1 MGGRIIFKES
11 LVVHADTILS
21 AGKNHKTTRKEV
33 LLKKPSNNNL
43 KDSIIDKIA
52 KNYRKILYNMVIFNN
67 NKNYSGYMLSDIT
80 TLRRDFYMREQK
92 EHRKSITSIKT
103 KILAAVSALVL
114 ILVLILIIIS
124 YTISK
129 NIITDQSMQLL
140 ELSTKNQASRIE
152 AWMTE
157 KLNVFST
164 FKQDIET
171 LDYTDAQLQ
180 SLLDSYYGRSS
191 DYPDGFY
198 IADTSGKVMQASGV
212 DYKKTAD
219 TSSAWYNEALTRV
232 NMAFGDVHVN
242 EAGTDVV
249 SAGAIL
255 RDSKKA
261 GGNAKAKNTRL
272 LVVDVPIAHIQVI
285 VDSFI
290 SMDDAQAILV
300 DKDNM
305 SILSKSDDTLT
316 GRLSDGTGFLGTI
329 GNRISQQNYTA
340 MTLDGNIVDFR
351 EITGTNW
358 VLVSYVPESAVFS
371 ELASLRTTMIVV
383 AVVVL
388 AVILVLM
395 ERMIHFMIKP
405 IRSLT
410 DSIVTMAS
418 GDFTVDIKTKGNDE
432 ITLMGHSMKEFTA
445 AIRSMINDISNI
457 SETLKGQ
464 AESSTSVSGGLYE
477 ASLKQSKNID
487 ELNGTVDQLSA
498 SVQEIAESATAL
510 AVVVSDTRDSSN
522 NAEDKMNVTVEV
534 AEAGKNDM
542 QKVGEAMGLIEQSIN
557 GLQESIDKVG
567 AASQEINKIVGM
579 IGEIADETNLLALNA
594 SIEAARAGDAGK
606 GFAVVATEI
615 GSLATNSNQ
624 SVQKIQTLIN
634 EVTSLV
640 GETVDKA
647 KDSVDEINTSSRLV
661 HQAVA
666 TFDTIYDNIVDA
678 NRVVNDM
685 AANMLKVAD
694 VSTNVASITEEQA
707 ASAELI
713 SRNAGNI
720 ASESKNITDDSEKVA
735 ETARKLADTSEKL
748 MTQINSFRV

>member
-1 MGGRIIFKES
+1 
-11 LVVHADTILS
+11 
-21 AGKNHKTTRKEV
+21 
-33 LLKKPSNNNL
+33 
-43 KDSIIDKIA
+43 
-52 KNYRKILYNMVIFNN
+52 MVIFNN

-152 AWMTE
+152 AWMSE

-198 IADTSGKVMQASGV
+198 IADTSGKVMQAAGV

-219 TSSAWYNEALTRV
+219 ASSAWYNEALTRV

-261 GGNAKAKNTRL
+261 GGKAKNTRL

>member
-1 MGGRIIFKES
+1 
-11 LVVHADTILS
+11 
-21 AGKNHKTTRKEV
+21 
-33 LLKKPSNNNL
+33 
-43 KDSIIDKIA
+43 
-52 KNYRKILYNMVIFNN
+52 
-67 NKNYSGYMLSDIT
+67 
-80 TLRRDFYMREQK
+80 MREQK

-198 IADTSGKVMQASGV
+198 IVDTSGKVMQASGV

-242 EAGTDVV
+242 EAGIDVV

-316 GRLSDGTGFLGTI
+316 GKLSDGTGFLGTI

-371 ELASLRTTMIVV
+371 ELASLRTKMIVV

-388 AVILVLM
+388 SFILVLM

-464 AESSTSVSGGLYE
+464 AESRTSVSGGLYE

>member
-1 MGGRIIFKES
+1 
-11 LVVHADTILS
+11 
-21 AGKNHKTTRKEV
+21 
-33 LLKKPSNNNL
+33 
-43 KDSIIDKIA
+43 
-52 KNYRKILYNMVIFNN
+52 MVIFNN

-255 RDSKKA
+255 RDSKKS

-316 GRLSDGTGFLGTI
+316 GKLSDGTGFLGTI

-383 AVVVL
+383 AVAVL

-477 ASLKQSKNID
+477 ASLKQSKTID

>member
-1 MGGRIIFKES
+1 
-11 LVVHADTILS
+11 
-21 AGKNHKTTRKEV
+21 
-33 LLKKPSNNNL
+33 
-43 KDSIIDKIA
+43 
-52 KNYRKILYNMVIFNN
+52 MVIFNN

-152 AWMTE
+152 AWMSE

-198 IADTSGKVMQASGV
+198 IADTSGKVMQAAGV

-219 TSSAWYNEALTRV
+219 ASSAWYNEALTRV

-316 GRLSDGTGFLGTI
+316 GKLSDGTGFLGTI

-351 EITGTNW
+351 EISGTNW

-510 AVVVSDTRDSSN
+510 AVVVSDTRDSCN

-647 KDSVDEINTSSRLV
+647 KGSVDEINTSSRLV

>member
-1 MGGRIIFKES
+1 MFR
-11 LVVHADTILS
+11 
-21 AGKNHKTTRKEV
+21 
-33 LLKKPSNNNL
+33 LKKSSNNNL

-316 GRLSDGTGFLGTI
+316 GKLSDGTGFLGTI

-666 TFDTIYDNIVDA
+666 TVDTIYDNIVDA

>member
-1 MGGRIIFKES
+1 
-11 LVVHADTILS
+11 
-21 AGKNHKTTRKEV
+21 
-33 LLKKPSNNNL
+33 
-43 KDSIIDKIA
+43 
-52 KNYRKILYNMVIFNN
+52 MVIFNN

-124 YTISK
+124 YTIFK

-152 AWMTE
+152 AWMSE

-198 IADTSGKVMQASGV
+198 IADTSGKVMQAAGV

-219 TSSAWYNEALTRV
+219 ASSAWYNEALTRV

-647 KDSVDEINTSSRLV
+647 KGSVDEINTSSRLV

-678 NRVVNDM
+678 NKVVNDM

>member
-1 MGGRIIFKES
+1 MFR
-11 LVVHADTILS
+11 
-21 AGKNHKTTRKEV
+21 
-33 LLKKPSNNNL
+33 LKKSSNNNL

-80 TLRRDFYMREQK
+80 ILRRDFYMREQK

-114 ILVLILIIIS
+114 ILVLIMIIIS

-198 IADTSGKVMQASGV
+198 IADTSGKVMQAAGV

-219 TSSAWYNEALTRV
+219 ASSAWYNEALTRV

-678 NRVVNDM
+678 NKVVNDM

>member
-1 MGGRIIFKES
+1 MFR
-11 LVVHADTILS
+11 
-21 AGKNHKTTRKEV
+21 
-33 LLKKPSNNNL
+33 LKKSSNNNL

-80 TLRRDFYMREQK
+80 ILRRDFYMREQK

-198 IADTSGKVMQASGV
+198 IADTSGKVMQAAGV
-212 DYKKTAD
+212 DYKKAAD
-219 TSSAWYNEALTRV
+219 ASSAWYNEALTRV

-290 SMDDAQAILV
+290 SMDAAQAILV

-316 GRLSDGTGFLGTI
+316 GKLSDGTDFLGTI

-351 EITGTNW
+351 EISGTNW

-510 AVVVSDTRDSSN
+510 ALVVSDTRDSSN

-647 KDSVDEINTSSRLV
+647 KGSVDEINTSSRLV

>member
-1 MGGRIIFKES
+1 MFR
-11 LVVHADTILS
+11 
-21 AGKNHKTTRKEV
+21 
-33 LLKKPSNNNL
+33 LKKPSNNNL
-43 KDSIIDKIA
+43 KDNIIDKIA

-67 NKNYSGYMLSDIT
+67 NKNYSDYMLSDIT
-80 TLRRDFYMREQK
+80 TSRRNFYMREQK

-114 ILVLILIIIS
+114 ILVLILIIVS

-140 ELSTKNQASRIE
+140 ELSTKNQASQIE
-152 AWMTE
+152 AWMSE
-157 KLNVFST
+157 NLNVFST

-198 IADTSGKVMQASGV
+198 IADTSGKVMQAAGV

-219 TSSAWYNEALTRV
+219 ASSAWYNEALTRV

-316 GRLSDGTGFLGTI
+316 GKLSDGTGFLGTI
-329 GNRISQQNYTA
+329 GNRISQQNYTS
-340 MTLDGNIVDFR
+340 MTLNGNIVDFM
-351 EITGTNW
+351 EISGTNW
-358 VLVSYVPESAVFS
+358 VLVSYVPETTIFA
-371 ELASLRTTMIVV
+371 ELAMLRTTMIVV

-388 AVILVLM
+388 VILLVLM
-395 ERMIHFMIKP
+395 ERMVHFMIKP

-432 ITLMGHSMKEFTA
+432 ITLMGHSMKDFTVA
-445 AIRSMINDISNI
+445 MRSMINDISNV

-477 ASLKQSKNID
+477 ASLRQSKTID

-510 AVVVSDTRDSSN
+510 ALVVSDTRDSSN

-647 KDSVDEINTSSRLV
+647 KGSVDEINTSSRLV
-661 HQAVA
+661 HQAVT

>member
-1 MGGRIIFKES
+1 MFR
-11 LVVHADTILS
+11 
-21 AGKNHKTTRKEV
+21 
-33 LLKKPSNNNL
+33 LKKSSNNNL

-316 GRLSDGTGFLGTI
+316 GKLSDGTGFLGTI

>member
-1 MGGRIIFKES
+1 
-11 LVVHADTILS
+11 
-21 AGKNHKTTRKEV
+21 
-33 LLKKPSNNNL
+33 
-43 KDSIIDKIA
+43 
-52 KNYRKILYNMVIFNN
+52 MVIFNN

-152 AWMTE
+152 AWMSE
-157 KLNVFST
+157 NLNVFST

-198 IADTSGKVMQASGV
+198 IADTSGKVMQAAGV
-212 DYKKTAD
+212 DYKKTAAA
-219 TSSAWYNEALTRV
+219 SSAWYNEALTRV

>member
-1 MGGRIIFKES
+1 
-11 LVVHADTILS
+11 
-21 AGKNHKTTRKEV
+21 
-33 LLKKPSNNNL
+33 
-43 KDSIIDKIA
+43 
-52 KNYRKILYNMVIFNN
+52 MVIFNN

-114 ILVLILIIIS
+114 ILVLILIIVS

-140 ELSTKNQASRIE
+140 ELSTKNQASQIE
-152 AWMTE
+152 AWMSE
-157 KLNVFST
+157 NLNVFNT

-171 LDYTDAQLQ
+171 MDYTEAQLQ

-198 IADTSGKVMQASGV
+198 IADTSGKVMQAAGV

-219 TSSAWYNEALTRV
+219 ASSAWYNEALTRV

-285 VDSFI
+285 VNSFI
-290 SMDDAQAILV
+290 SIDDAQAILV
-300 DKDNM
+300 DKE
-305 SILSKSDDTLT
+305 SLSVLSKSDDTLS
-316 GRLSDGTGFLGTI
+316 GKLSDSTGFLGTI
-329 GNRISQQNYTA
+329 GDRISQQNYTS
-340 MTLDGNIVDFR
+340 MTLNGNIVDFR
-351 EITGTNW
+351 EISGTNW
-358 VLVSYVPESAVFS
+358 VLVSYVPETTIFA
-371 ELASLRTTMIVV
+371 ELATLRTTMIVV

-388 AVILVLM
+388 VILLVLM
-395 ERMIHFMIKP
+395 ERMVHFMIKP

-678 NRVVNDM
+678 NKVVNDM

>member
-1 MGGRIIFKES
+1 MFR
-11 LVVHADTILS
+11 
-21 AGKNHKTTRKEV
+21 
-33 LLKKPSNNNL
+33 LKKSSNNNL

-80 TLRRDFYMREQK
+80 ILRRDFYMREQK

-114 ILVLILIIIS
+114 ILVLIMIIIS

-316 GRLSDGTGFLGTI
+316 GKLSDGTGFLGTI

-340 MTLDGNIVDFR
+340 MTFDGNIVDFR

-594 SIEAARAGDAGK
+594 SIEAARAGDAGN

-647 KDSVDEINTSSRLV
+647 KGSVDEINTSSRLV

-678 NRVVNDM
+678 NKVVNDM

>member
-1 MGGRIIFKES
+1 
-11 LVVHADTILS
+11 
-21 AGKNHKTTRKEV
+21 
-33 LLKKPSNNNL
+33 
-43 KDSIIDKIA
+43 
-52 KNYRKILYNMVIFNN
+52 
-67 NKNYSGYMLSDIT
+67 
-80 TLRRDFYMREQK
+80 MREQK

-114 ILVLILIIIS
+114 ILVLILIIVS

-140 ELSTKNQASRIE
+140 ELSTKNQASQIE
-152 AWMTE
+152 AWMSE
-157 KLNVFST
+157 NLNVFNT

-171 LDYTDAQLQ
+171 MDYTEAQLQ

-198 IADTSGKVMQASGV
+198 IADTSGKVMQAAGV

-219 TSSAWYNEALTRV
+219 ASSAWYNEALTRV

-285 VDSFI
+285 VNSFI
-290 SMDDAQAILV
+290 SIDDAQAILV
-300 DKDNM
+300 DKE
-305 SILSKSDDTLT
+305 SLSVLSKSDDTLS
-316 GRLSDGTGFLGTI
+316 GKLSDSTGFLGTI
-329 GNRISQQNYTA
+329 GDRISQQNYTS
-340 MTLDGNIVDFR
+340 MTLNGNIVDFR
-351 EITGTNW
+351 EISGTNW
-358 VLVSYVPESAVFS
+358 VLVSYVPETTIFA
-371 ELASLRTTMIVV
+371 ELATLRTTMIVV

-388 AVILVLM
+388 VILLVLM
-395 ERMIHFMIKP
+395 ERMVHFMIKP

-647 KDSVDEINTSSRLV
+647 KGSVDEINTSSRLV

-678 NRVVNDM
+678 NKVVNDM

>member
-1 MGGRIIFKES
+1 MFR
-11 LVVHADTILS
+11 
-21 AGKNHKTTRKEV
+21 
-33 LLKKPSNNNL
+33 LKKSSNNNL

-80 TLRRDFYMREQK
+80 TSRRDFYMREQK

-383 AVVVL
+383 AVAVL

>member
-1 MGGRIIFKES
+1 M
-11 LVVHADTILS
+11 
-21 AGKNHKTTRKEV
+21 
-33 LLKKPSNNNL
+33 KKSSNNNL
-43 KDSIIDKIA
+43 KDNIIDKIA

-80 TLRRDFYMREQK
+80 TSRRDFYMREQK

-198 IADTSGKVMQASGV
+198 IADTSGKVMQAAGV

-219 TSSAWYNEALTRV
+219 ASSAWYNEALTRV

-261 GGNAKAKNTRL
+261 GGNANAKNTRL

-383 AVVVL
+383 AVAVL

>member
-1 MGGRIIFKES
+1 
-11 LVVHADTILS
+11 
-21 AGKNHKTTRKEV
+21 
-33 LLKKPSNNNL
+33 
-43 KDSIIDKIA
+43 
-52 KNYRKILYNMVIFNN
+52 MVIFNN

-114 ILVLILIIIS
+114 ILVLILIIVS

-140 ELSTKNQASRIE
+140 ELSTKNQASQIE
-152 AWMTE
+152 AWMSE
-157 KLNVFST
+157 NLNVFNT

-171 LDYTDAQLQ
+171 MDYTEAQLQ

-198 IADTSGKVMQASGV
+198 IADTSGKVMQAAGV

-219 TSSAWYNEALTRV
+219 ASSAWYNEALTRV

-285 VDSFI
+285 VNSFI
-290 SMDDAQAILV
+290 SIDDAQAILV
-300 DKDNM
+300 DKE
-305 SILSKSDDTLT
+305 SLSVLSKSDDTLS
-316 GRLSDGTGFLGTI
+316 GKLSDSTGFLGTI
-329 GNRISQQNYTA
+329 GDRISQQNYTS
-340 MTLDGNIVDFR
+340 MTLNGNIVDFR
-351 EITGTNW
+351 EISGTNW
-358 VLVSYVPESAVFS
+358 VLVSYVPETTIFA
-371 ELASLRTTMIVV
+371 ELATLRTTMIVV

-388 AVILVLM
+388 VILLVLM
-395 ERMIHFMIKP
+395 ERMVHFMIKP

-432 ITLMGHSMKEFTA
+432 ITLMGHSMKDFTVA
-445 AIRSMINDISNI
+445 MRSMINDISNV

-647 KDSVDEINTSSRLV
+647 KGSVDEINTSSRLV

>member
-1 MGGRIIFKES
+1 
-11 LVVHADTILS
+11 
-21 AGKNHKTTRKEV
+21 
-33 LLKKPSNNNL
+33 
-43 KDSIIDKIA
+43 
-52 KNYRKILYNMVIFNN
+52 
-67 NKNYSGYMLSDIT
+67 
-80 TLRRDFYMREQK
+80 MREQK

-114 ILVLILIIIS
+114 ILVLILIIVS

-140 ELSTKNQASRIE
+140 ELSTKNQASQIE
-152 AWMTE
+152 AWMSE
-157 KLNVFST
+157 NLNVFNT

-171 LDYTDAQLQ
+171 MDYTDAQLQ

-198 IADTSGKVMQASGV
+198 IADTSGKVMQAAGV

-219 TSSAWYNEALTRV
+219 ASSAWYNEALTRV

-285 VDSFI
+285 VNSFI
-290 SMDDAQAILV
+290 SIDDAQAILV
-300 DKDNM
+300 DKE
-305 SILSKSDDTLT
+305 SLSVLSKSDDTLS
-316 GRLSDGTGFLGTI
+316 GKLSDSTGFLGTI
-329 GNRISQQNYTA
+329 GDRISQQNYTS
-340 MTLDGNIVDFR
+340 MTLNGNIVDFM
-351 EITGTNW
+351 EISGTNW
-358 VLVSYVPESAVFS
+358 VLVSYVPETTIFA
-371 ELASLRTTMIVV
+371 ELAMLRTTMIVV

-388 AVILVLM
+388 VILLVLM
-395 ERMIHFMIKP
+395 ERMVHFMIKP

-432 ITLMGHSMKEFTA
+432 ITLMGHSMKDFTVA
-445 AIRSMINDISNI
+445 MRSMINDISNV

-477 ASLKQSKNID
+477 ASLRQSKTID

-510 AVVVSDTRDSSN
+510 ALVVSDTRDSSN
-522 NAEDKMNVTVEV
+522 NAENKMNVTVEV

-647 KDSVDEINTSSRLV
+647 KGSVDEINTSSRLV

-678 NRVVNDM
+678 NKVVNDM

>member
-1 MGGRIIFKES
+1 MFR
-11 LVVHADTILS
+11 
-21 AGKNHKTTRKEV
+21 
-33 LLKKPSNNNL
+33 LKKSSNNNL
-43 KDSIIDKIA
+43 KDSIIDKIT
-52 KNYRKILYNMVIFNN
+52 KSYRKILYNMVIFNN

-152 AWMTE
+152 AWMSE

-198 IADTSGKVMQASGV
+198 IADTSGKVMQAAGV

-219 TSSAWYNEALTRV
+219 ASSAWYNEALTRV

-261 GGNAKAKNTRL
+261 GGKAKNTRL

-383 AVVVL
+383 AVAVL

>member
-1 MGGRIIFKES
+1 MFR
-11 LVVHADTILS
+11 
-21 AGKNHKTTRKEV
+21 
-33 LLKKPSNNNL
+33 LKKSSNNNL

-80 TLRRDFYMREQK
+80 TSRRDFYMREQK

-198 IADTSGKVMQASGV
+198 IVDTSGKVMQASGV

-242 EAGTDVV
+242 EAGIDVV

-316 GRLSDGTGFLGTI
+316 GKLSDGTGFLGTI

-371 ELASLRTTMIVV
+371 GLASLRTTMIVV

>member
-1 MGGRIIFKES
+1 MFR
-11 LVVHADTILS
+11 
-21 AGKNHKTTRKEV
+21 
-33 LLKKPSNNNL
+33 LKKSSNNNL

-152 AWMTE
+152 AWMSE

-198 IADTSGKVMQASGV
+198 IADTSGKVMQAAGV
-212 DYKKTAD
+212 DYKKAAD
-219 TSSAWYNEALTRV
+219 ASSAWYNEALTRV

-272 LVVDVPIAHIQVI
+272 LVVDVPIDHIQVI

-290 SMDDAQAILV
+290 SMDAAQAILV

-316 GRLSDGTGFLGTI
+316 GKLSDGTDFLGTI

-351 EITGTNW
+351 EISGTNW
-358 VLVSYVPESAVFS
+358 VHVSYVPESAVFS

-510 AVVVSDTRDSSN
+510 ALVVSDTRDSSN

-647 KDSVDEINTSSRLV
+647 KGSVDEINTSSRLV

>member
-1 MGGRIIFKES
+1 MFR
-11 LVVHADTILS
+11 
-21 AGKNHKTTRKEV
+21 
-33 LLKKPSNNNL
+33 LKKSSNNNL

-152 AWMTE
+152 AWMSE

-316 GRLSDGTGFLGTI
+316 GKLSDGTGFLGTI

-678 NRVVNDM
+678 NKVVNDM

>member
-1 MGGRIIFKES
+1 MFR
-11 LVVHADTILS
+11 
-21 AGKNHKTTRKEV
+21 
-33 LLKKPSNNNL
+33 LKKSSNNNL

-80 TLRRDFYMREQK
+80 ILRRDFYMREQK

-114 ILVLILIIIS
+114 ILVLIMIIIS

-198 IADTSGKVMQASGV
+198 IADTSGKVMQAAGV

-219 TSSAWYNEALTRV
+219 ASSAWYNEALTRV

-647 KDSVDEINTSSRLV
+647 KGSVDEINTSSRLV

-678 NRVVNDM
+678 NKVVNDM

>member
-1 MGGRIIFKES
+1 M
-11 LVVHADTILS
+11 
-21 AGKNHKTTRKEV
+21 
-33 LLKKPSNNNL
+33 
-43 KDSIIDKIA
+43 KIA
-52 KNYRKILYNMVIFNN
+52 KSYRKILYNMVIFNN
-67 NKNYSGYMLSDIT
+67 NKNYSDYMLSDIT
-80 TLRRDFYMREQK
+80 TSRRDFYMKEQK

-198 IADTSGKVMQASGV
+198 IADTSGKVMQAAGV

-219 TSSAWYNEALTRV
+219 ASSAWYNEALTRV

-678 NRVVNDM
+678 NKVVNDM

>member
-1 MGGRIIFKES
+1 MFR
-11 LVVHADTILS
+11 
-21 AGKNHKTTRKEV
+21 
-33 LLKKPSNNNL
+33 LKKSSNNNL

-152 AWMTE
+152 AWMSE

-198 IADTSGKVMQASGV
+198 IADTSGKVMQAAGV

-219 TSSAWYNEALTRV
+219 ASSAWYNEALTRV

-290 SMDDAQAILV
+290 SMDAAQAILV

-316 GRLSDGTGFLGTI
+316 GKLSDGTDFLGTI

-351 EITGTNW
+351 EISGTNW

-510 AVVVSDTRDSSN
+510 ALVVSDTRDSSN

-647 KDSVDEINTSSRLV
+647 KGSVDEINTSSRLV

>member
-1 MGGRIIFKES
+1 MFR
-11 LVVHADTILS
+11 
-21 AGKNHKTTRKEV
+21 
-33 LLKKPSNNNL
+33 LKKSSNNNL

-152 AWMTE
+152 AWMSE

-316 GRLSDGTGFLGTI
+316 GKLSDGTGFLGTI

-340 MTLDGNIVDFR
+340 MTFDGNIVDFR

-647 KDSVDEINTSSRLV
+647 KGSVDEINTSSRLV